1 MKLKDHDEI
10 AVFRYSVIAPLR
22 VDVEDGLGLKAAI
35 ERIAAS
41 WHVHPEKGR
50 IRIQPKTIEG
60 WYYAYRKDGF
70 DGLLPKRREDA
81 GQSRKITPEI
91 AEKIEAL
98 AKSRPEIGGIGILAE
113 IKTMDPAAA
122 ALSTS
127 TLYRFLRA
135 KGLDL
140 RAGPPRKDHRAY
152 GFEEPGDCWQCD
164 VMHGPKLAM
173 PDGTRRR
180 VYLIAILDDA
190 TRIICHAQ
198 FYFTDDL
205 RSLKDCL
212 KQALL
217 KRGRPKRLYFDNGK
231 IFRSR
236 MILLLTARLG
246 IHLIHSRPY
255 RPQGRAKLERW
266 FGTVRRSFLPRVDID
281 KVAGIDA
288 LNRLFFAWIKGEYHV
303 TPHRGLN
310 GDTPKDRWTKGC
322 EAVRPLQ
329 RDIDLDKA
337 FYEEVTR
344 RVAKDGTLTLNGGVF
359 EAGPIF
365 IGQRVTVRFDP
376 FDLRRIDVFGANDRH
391 VEAYPV
397 DLERNSRI
405 RRNPEQDATPQRIE
419 LRSLE
424 ALAAAI
430 ESTADQN
437 TNQETKHG
445 R

>member
-1 MKLKDHDEI
+1 
-10 AVFRYSVIAPLR
+10 
-22 VDVEDGLGLKAAI
+22 
-35 ERIAAS
+35 
-41 WHVHPEKGR
+41 
-50 IRIQPKTIEG
+50 
-60 WYYAYRKDGF
+60 
-70 DGLLPKRREDA
+70 
-81 GQSRKITPEI
+81 
-91 AEKIEAL
+91 
-98 AKSRPEIGGIGILAE
+98 
-113 IKTMDPAAA
+113 
-122 ALSTS
+122 
-127 TLYRFLRA
+127 
-135 KGLDL
+135 LDL